1 MIKRILVALIILSS
15 YSCHFNN
22 DYLVVGHRGAMG
34 HVLENTLE
42 SVEKALELGVD
53 GIEVDVFK
61 SFTGEIVVHHDP
73 QLNRLSNSNAFIEK
87 ITLDSIKK
95 IELKGGYKIPTL
107 EEVIDLIPKNIF
119 LNIELKGSNTAY
131 STNEIIEEKIRENNF
146 TSNNFIISSFRWD
159 ELEKFRY
166 VNKKVPIAILVDS
179 LNKIDNAIILAKKIN
194 ANSLNPNK
202 NFLTKSIVNKIKNK
216 NLKVF
221 PYTVNSYLYIK
232 KMKSYEV
239 DGIITD
245 YPERINK

>member
-1 MIKRILVALIILSS
+1 MIKRILFALIILSS

-61 SFTGEIVVHHDP
+61 TITGEIVVFHDP
-73 QLNRLSNSNAFIEK
+73 QLNRLSNSDAFIEK

-119 LNIELKGSNTAY
+119 LNIELKGLNTAY
-131 STNEIIEEKIRENNF
+131 STNEIIEEKIRKNNL

-159 ELEKFRY
+159 ELEKFRS

-179 LNKIDNAIILAKKIN
+179 LNKIDNAILLAKKIN

-202 NFLTKSIVNKIKNK
+202 NFLTKSVVKKIKNK

-221 PYTVNSYLYIK
+221 PYTVNNYLNIK